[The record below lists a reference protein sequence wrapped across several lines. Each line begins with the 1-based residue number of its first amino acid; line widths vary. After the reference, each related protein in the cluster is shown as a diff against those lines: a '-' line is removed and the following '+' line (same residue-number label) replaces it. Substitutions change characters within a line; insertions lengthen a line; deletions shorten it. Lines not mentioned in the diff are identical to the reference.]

1 MITLKRKYDHAK
13 RIIHELSRH
22 EQLLAV
28 QLRER
33 DQEYNSHLRLLK
45 QRVHQ
50 LEDELATTQ
59 KFAGI
64 PVRLPYGQDQT
75 SPLRDGQLSPPELL
89 KQPPVSFVIL
99 LLKIESQK
107 RAFTCEQFYVDLEKL
122 PFVCVRL
129 CGNIGISL
137 PLRFYVKSKMAISGG
152 QKLRF
157 LRKFF
162 IW

>member
-1 MITLKRKYDHAK
+1 LFKKLLFSLHCLQDHLDVLKRKYDHAK

-64 PVRLPYGQDQT
+64 PVRLPYGHGGEQ
-75 SPLRDGQLSPPELL
+75 GQLSSPELL
-89 KQPPVSFVIL
+89 KQPPVIIF
-99 LLKIESQK
+99 
-107 RAFTCEQFYVDLEKL
+107 
-122 PFVCVRL
+122 
-129 CGNIGISL
+129 
-137 PLRFYVKSKMAISGG
+137 
-152 QKLRF
+152 
-157 LRKFF
+157 
-162 IW
+162 